1 MVPLEEFEDRFP
13 EVEITNTFTP
23 EVQEAAD

>member
-1 MVPLEEFEDRFP
+1 MVPLEEFEERFP
-13 EVEITNTFTP
+13 EVEITNTFIP